1 MSQMNELGFFTLAG
15 APESPRELV
24 AEVRQAE
31 GMGFGSV
38 FVSERLNIKEAATLS
53 GAVGVI
59 SERMGVA
66 TAATNHHTQASGSDR
81 GLRHDHAHV
90 DRRSFLPRSRQ
101 GCVAV
106 VQSVRSRTDHD
117 FSDGGFCG
125 ADASALA
132 R

>member
-66 TAATNHHTQASGSDR
+66 TAATNHHTGI
-81 GLRHDHAHV
+81 
-90 DRRSFLPRSRQ
+90 RR
-101 GCVAV
+101 
-106 VQSVRSRTDHD
+106 
-117 FSDGGFCG
+117 
-125 ADASALA
+125 
-132 R
+132 